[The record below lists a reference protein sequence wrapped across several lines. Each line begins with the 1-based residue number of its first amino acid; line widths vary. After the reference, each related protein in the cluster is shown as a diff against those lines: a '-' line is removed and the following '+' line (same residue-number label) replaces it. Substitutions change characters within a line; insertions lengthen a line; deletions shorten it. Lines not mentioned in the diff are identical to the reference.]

1 MRSFLYETVGKSCF
15 LFAATVEF
23 TGNALI
29 WVIAKAAELLRVGY
43 AHFCMWLLKRID
55 GKRVQAEKDANEESR
70 SSSELALMAAAISVK
85 ESSIEMGDWTEE
97 HSEALNMIGVGLIH
111 ECNWEP
117 AAVHRYFKPLVE
129 SIEGLDYGA

>member
-1 MRSFLYETVGKSCF
+1 MRSFLYETVGKSCYW
-15 LFAATVEF
+15 FAATVEF

-29 WVIAKAAELLRVGY
+29 WAIAKAAQLLRVGY

-55 GKRVQAEKDANEESR
+55 SKRVQAEKDATEENR
-70 SSSELALMAAAISVK
+70 TSSELALMAAAVSVK

-97 HSEALNMIGVGLIH
+97 HSHALNMIGVSLIN

-129 SIEGLDYGA
+129 SIEGLEYDL